1 MDFCFSWKENT
12 RYAEYYATR
21 RNLKPISAFSDIAD
35 MADGADI
42 ADGADDTAAL
52 PALPHLLFADCS
64 DEFLKVERFEVRYIL
79 EVACT
84 VCGEG
89 RGEH

>member
-1 MDFCFSWKENT
+1 
-12 RYAEYYATR
+12 
-21 RNLKPISAFSDIAD
+21 
-35 MADGADI
+35 MADGAYI

>member
-1 MDFCFSWKENT
+1 
-12 RYAEYYATR
+12 
-21 RNLKPISAFSDIAD
+21 
-35 MADGADI
+35 MADGAYI

-79 EVACT
+79 EVTGAE
-84 VCGEG
+84 GGQG